1 MQSARSAQ
9 HAMITRTVVAWEC
22 RVWYRDASEVH
33 LILPHPLVALQVME
47 EVSKF
52 LQMMDEVYTVFGL
65 QYKMALSTRPDDYMG
80 ELAQWDKAEAALTDA
95 LNASGK
101 EWEVRGFVLFQP
113 VCSISDQEVRD
124 VGNMRCF

>member
-1 MQSARSAQ
+1 MLQRFHVLLLKGSVA
-9 HAMITRTVVAWEC
+9 TRIYESPC
-22 RVWYRDASEVH
+22 ISPCDS
-33 LILPHPLVALQVME
+33 LVSQVME

-80 ELAQWDKAEAALTDA
+80 ELPQWEKAEAALTEA

-101 EWEVRGFVLFQP
+101 EWEVRRMFACTVLKHRVSMCTCATNLLCLQ
-113 VCSISDQEVRD
+113 
-124 VGNMRCF
+124 